1 MYCFGLLLLCDALIF
16 WHSVP
21 GGPWQKFL
29 PQYPE
34 MTQRIVWPTW
44 TAYLAVFWAGQYQWE
59 MENGRCAAV
68 ALPKTDSTAAVDV
81 AAVYSETNWK
91 TALKWLSNFH
101 SLFLKKR
108 GDIKMRFWFLP
119 SHVHKI
125 NMVQVFNST
134 ILKYLVLNSCCI
146 RTCLLRYPYI
156 SVLFSFQKCSL
167 LTTSRNIHWKYI
179 TFLKKKSWKQT
190 IEINKVKYN
199 ESYWCFYTFLSK
211 RISSFIIS

>member
-134 ILKYLVLNSCCI
+134 ILKYFWIHAALEPLYWGIPTFQYFS
-146 RTCLLRYPYI
+146 LFK
-156 SVLFSFQKCSL
+156 SVHCSL
-167 LTTSRNIHWKYI
+167 HPG
-179 TFLKKKSWKQT
+179 TFTGNTLH
-190 IEINKVKYN
+190 
-199 ESYWCFYTFLSK
+199 F
-211 RISSFIIS
+211 